1 MRQWLLIRA
10 QQIPFLR
17 TLAEYAENFFAPR
30 QPVGVLGVI
39 VNRDGHVLVA
49 HHATRPHEPWG
60 LPGGWLS
67 RGEVPEDGILR
78 EVAEELDTPV
88 VLERYVGAH
97 EHDYGRFR
105 PHGLTLIYRLTSALS
120 DQDVVMPRS
129 WEVVRTRWVS
139 VEEACG
145 MAPLSSAKIREATGA
160 VLA

>member
-1 MRQWLLIRA
+1 MRQWVLIRV
-10 QQIPFLR
+10 QRNQFLR
-17 TLAEYAENFFAPR
+17 TLAEVAENFVAPR

-67 RGEVPEDGILR
+67 TGEVPEEGILR

-105 PHGLTLIYRLTSALS
+105 PHGLTLVYRLASTLT
-120 DQDVVMPRS
+120 DHDEVLPRS
-129 WEVVRTRWVS
+129 WEVIRTRWVS

-145 MAPLSSAKIREATGA
+145 MAPQSSTRIREAVGA